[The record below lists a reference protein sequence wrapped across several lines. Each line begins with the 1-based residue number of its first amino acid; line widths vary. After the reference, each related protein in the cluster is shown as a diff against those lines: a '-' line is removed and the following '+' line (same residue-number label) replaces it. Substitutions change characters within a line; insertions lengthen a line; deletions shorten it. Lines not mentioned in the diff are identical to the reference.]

1 MKLLRLYENIGTET
15 GAEACVAQFSD
26 QLPDDGSGVIRPQFI
41 KVMKSF
47 KSCIANYNEAIY
59 PEGKAYRPH
68 QMTMQEL
75 LNQYED
81 ISDDLK
87 DGGEF
92 NFTFRV
98 PFKIQGWFSDKS
110 TAESLGTTSPFLTSI
125 INQYNNLK
133 DDQRALNSFILDIS
147 TQLGDVTV
155 PVTVE
160 LLSSSDDFLLKGN
173 MLPNLKHN
181 DLIRVNNQPT
191 RVKGYILG
199 DIFENIYN
207 ILRELNKV

>member
-1 MKLLRLYENIGTET
+1 MRLNKLYEGVLSEQ
-15 GAEACVAQFSD
+15 GAEACIARFSS

-47 KSCIANYNEAIY
+47 KSCIANYDEVIY

-75 LNQYED
+75 FNQYED

-92 NFTFRV
+92 DFTFRV
-98 PFKIQGWFSDKS
+98 PFKIQGWFADKS

-133 DDQRALNSFILDIS
+133 DDPRALNSFILDIS

-181 DLIRVNNQPT
+181 DLVRVNNQPT

-199 DIFENIYN
+199 DIFEDIYD
-207 ILRELNKV
+207 ILRELNKI